1 MGRAVNF
8 NQATA
13 SARDGGGNVAAVDD
27 GTNFVAGSVENEK
40 GNGKVCRVE
49 DSVESACAAAATDP
63 AEAVTEPEPKD
74 GHGGGDIPSVGE
86 AAGLE
91 DAFGGDARDA
101 VRGLGDDTND

>member
-49 DSVESACAAAATDP
+49 DSVESACAAASTHPTKAV
-63 AEAVTEPEPKD
+63 AEPDAED
-74 GHGGGDIPSVGE
+74 GHRGGDIPAVGE
-86 AAGLE
+86 AAGLQ
-91 DAFGGDARDA
+91 DAFGGDPRDA